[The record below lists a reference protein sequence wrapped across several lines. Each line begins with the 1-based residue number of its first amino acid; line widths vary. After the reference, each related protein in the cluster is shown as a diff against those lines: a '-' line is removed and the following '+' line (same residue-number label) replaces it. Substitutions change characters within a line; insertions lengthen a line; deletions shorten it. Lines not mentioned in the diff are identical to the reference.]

1 MTLLQQ
7 TKNQEPIAFG
17 GFSEL
22 YLINDKAVKVMEDT
36 CYTDVL
42 EETYRQ
48 RIAADAGLAPQ
59 VYTVD
64 RKEDTVA
71 VEMDMIDNTRWFH
84 PDANDEVAPTL
95 LGELPVQQMLI
106 GLQLYMDMLNAGIVH
121 ADFHS
126 GNWFID
132 EDGNALAIDFGIA
145 SELATCS
152 LKHAKRAIQFLV
164 PALQQTGW
172 ETEAIELADV
182 FDGEVEEIRAALA
195 EVASYF

>member
-22 YLINDKAVKVMEDT
+22 YLINNKAVKVMEDT
-36 CYTDVL
+36 CYIDVL
-42 EETYRQ
+42 TETYRQ

-59 VYTVD
+59 VYSVD
-64 RKEDTVA
+64 HEGDNVA
-71 VEMDMIDNTRWFH
+71 VEMDLIDDTRWFH

-95 LGELPVQQMLI
+95 LSELPVDQMAI
-106 GLQLYMDMLNAGIVH
+106 GLQLYMNLLKANLVH

-132 EDGNALAIDFGIA
+132 EEGNGLAIDFGIA
-145 SELATCS
+145 SELTTCS

-164 PALQQTGW
+164 PALQSLGYQS
-172 ETEAIELADV
+172 EAEDLHFAFDGDVEELREALADV
-182 FDGEVEEIRAALA
+182 
-195 EVASYF
+195 ASAF